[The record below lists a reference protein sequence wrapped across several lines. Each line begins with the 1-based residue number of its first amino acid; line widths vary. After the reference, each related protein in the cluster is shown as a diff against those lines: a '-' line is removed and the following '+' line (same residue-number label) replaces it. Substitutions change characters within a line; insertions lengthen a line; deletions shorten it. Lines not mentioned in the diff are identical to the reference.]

1 MMTDDDCPDIDL
13 LGRYQLQMYF
23 FQYAL
28 DEKVLEVWTGKKS
41 VVEIFASPEFE
52 GLECFREACP
62 PHNLLVM
69 VDRAKSKMET
79 NSVAVGT
86 EDTNIPSSN
95 AMDPFELVEST
106 SCTEEIRCLDPLPLP
121 NGDAGKDTIEAQL
134 NNSGSTEQSIE
145 ISGFNAIPKVQ
156 KRINSTTSDASGSCM
171 NSTKEH
177 SSTAATEGILTVE
190 ASREQVSST
199 VKEEIPVNSSSSE
212 SNASKDSE
220 QQITQSEQDPSL
232 KLLQQAGI
240 FPREMLQAVPEMSE
254 ENLSQPTCGSVNPS
268 SSFESTPT
276 CFRVSQV
283 DASLGQ
289 QPAQAE
295 TINGGSVAVAA
306 SPDSQSIEIDLKMA
320 RSVLEGLEFPDI
332 NGDVIN
338 HLTFIRKQVL
348 EYHERHAIIP
358 RLENILA
365 CLREKISSQWIDYV
379 LYYIPDVS
387 VMPVDGQVFVVWK
400 GK

>member
-1 MMTDDDCPDIDL
+1 MSPVDGSSAHTRSAAGGAPQPQKILPTSPPKLSLSADTRNPSLCDN
-13 LGRYQLQMYF
+13 LQ
-23 FQYAL
+23 
-28 DEKVLEVWTGKKS
+28 D
-41 VVEIFASPEFE
+41 
-52 GLECFREACP
+52 
-62 PHNLLVM
+62 
-69 VDRAKSKMET
+69 
-79 NSVAVGT
+79 
-86 EDTNIPSSN
+86 
-95 AMDPFELVEST
+95 
-106 SCTEEIRCLDPLPLP
+106 
-121 NGDAGKDTIEAQL
+121 
-134 NNSGSTEQSIE
+134 
-145 ISGFNAIPKVQ
+145 
-156 KRINSTTSDASGSCM
+156 
-171 NSTKEH
+171 
-177 SSTAATEGILTVE
+177 ILTVE

-199 VKEEIPVNSSSSE
+199 VKEEIPLNSSSSE
-212 SNASKDSE
+212 SNASNDSE
-220 QQITQSEQDPSL
+220 QQITQSEPDPSL

-295 TINGGSVAVAA
+295 TINGGNVAVAA
-306 SPDSQSIEIDLKMA
+306 SLVSQSSEIDLKMA